1 MPSMTRFQWVGLGI
15 VLGLLA
21 LTTLGGV
28 VRVTDSGLACP
39 DWPGCYGGVL
49 PSGDFGEFAAYQVW
63 LEWTHR
69 LVAALIGFVIIGYAI
84 YALLRRRHQVGVWAP
99 AAVAVGMLAVQIVL
113 GGLTVTERLEAAIVT
128 AHLAVAMLIVLLM
141 TASWLGAFGWRP
153 VEGDGGT
160 FGDDAASRARSFGWL
175 ALASA
180 VLVYGLIVVGSYVT
194 HTESS
199 FYCGNQ
205 WPLCSGDLWPSG
217 WRAQLHM
224 SHRFLAVVAGVAL
237 LAVAVGVVGQRP
249 RGRALTLFAHA
260 AVTLFVAQV
269 IFGAL
274 TMWIDLAAWSRALHL
289 SAGAVTWTLTAAA
302 AVIAVYRAGWMGAGS
317 EASQAAPGGA
327 LAPEIGGEGG
337 PSR

>member
-1 MPSMTRFQWVGLGI
+1 MPSMTRYQWFGLGI
-15 VLGLLA
+15 VVALLA

-39 DWPGCYGGVL
+39 DWPACYGAAI

-69 LVAALIGFVIIGYAI
+69 LVAALMGFVIIGYAT
-84 YALLRRRHQVGVWAP
+84 YAVLRRRQQVGVWAP
-99 AAVAVGMLAVQIVL
+99 ASVAVGMLAVQVVL

-141 TASWLGAFGWRP
+141 TASWLGSFGWRAASG
-153 VEGDGGT
+153 EGQAL
-160 FGDDAASRARSFGWL
+160 GDDPAARARTFAWL
-175 ALASA
+175 ALGA
-180 VLVYGLIVVGSYVT
+180 VVLTYGLLVVGSYTT

-224 SHRFLAVVAGVAL
+224 SHRFLAALAGGAL
-237 LAVAVGVVGQRP
+237 LAVAMAVVAQRP
-249 RGRALTLFAHA
+249 RVRPMILFAHA
-260 AVTLFVAQV
+260 AATLFAAQV

-274 TMWIDLAAWSRALHL
+274 TMWVDLAAWSRALHL
-289 SAGAVTWTLTAAA
+289 SAGALTWALTAAA
-302 AVIAVYRAGWMGAGS
+302 TTIALYRANWLRATSKANAHAAGAF
-317 EASQAAPGGA
+317 AAETGR
-327 LAPEIGGEGG
+327 ESG